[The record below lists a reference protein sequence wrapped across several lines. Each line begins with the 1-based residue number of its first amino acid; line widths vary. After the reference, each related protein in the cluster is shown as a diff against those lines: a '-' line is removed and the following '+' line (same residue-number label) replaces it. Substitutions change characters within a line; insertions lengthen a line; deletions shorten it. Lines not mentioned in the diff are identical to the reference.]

1 MSAYPSERKASIRLL
16 CLIVFLG
23 HLAVASGTIFGLD
36 GSKRVEVAENLID
49 HGRVDIQPTEFSP
62 LGRDGKQYTQYAI
75 GPSLVTIPFYL
86 AGRTLARFVPARGAE
101 VVEFSEAMVNLVATV
116 LTVGCLAL
124 FAIELGFHL
133 RTAVIIGLLYAFGTM
148 AWQQSKDS
156 FEHPQVALYF
166 TVLFYLLH
174 RFARLRQRRLL
185 LAAGLSLGAAVLTRY
200 TTVLVGTGVVAF
212 LSALAMRSGSQRPVR
227 DAVVWSALVA
237 LPAVPFLVFD
247 LWFNA
252 MRFGSMLETGQQ
264 QLFGNLLSTAT
275 VLSGLWGLTLSLS
288 EGLFV
293 FVPVLWLGVWAV
305 PRFAQR
311 HWSLAIAVLVTASA
325 HLLFYAMTKPVLR
338 VGGWAWGPRFFVDV
352 MPLLVL
358 MCAPVFE
365 RAAWA
370 GAPRRWLNVAV
381 PLMVVLSVV
390 IQVESVLVNSNR
402 NLVKQA
408 TGLEGHSYASRAIS
422 NSMIYMQAESIV
434 QIARG
439 LWRGQRPDAGARRIN
454 YREADAAMLLDR
466 SLTYGTFQIW
476 WVYALHLGVAKGW
489 VLSYLCGTL
498 LMIALSAR
506 VLRQRLTRDAR
517 SRVTPPPVCPCTSRS
532 SIPT

>member
-293 FVPVLWLGVWAV
+293 FVPVLWDPTAVVLECKRLLKPGGLLVVNYPDIGSWISRLMGRRWVFLLSVHLYYFTRTTIRTLLERNGFSPFLMKPHFQTLELGYILHRMKAYV
-305 PRFAQR
+305 
-311 HWSLAIAVLVTASA
+311 
-325 HLLFYAMTKPVLR
+325 PVLP
-338 VGGWAWGPRFFVDV
+338 GIG
-352 MPLLVL
+352 
-358 MCAPVFE
+358 
-365 RAAWA
+365 
-370 GAPRRWLNVAV
+370 
-381 PLMVVLSVV
+381 
-390 IQVESVLVNSNR
+390 
-402 NLVKQA
+402 
-408 TGLEGHSYASRAIS
+408 
-422 NSMIYMQAESIV
+422 ESIV
-434 QIARG
+434 KALR
-439 LWRGQRPDAGARRIN
+439 LAHLRVPYWVGQTLVLAT
-454 YREADAAMLLDR
+454 R
-466 SLTYGTFQIW
+466 S
-476 WVYALHLGVAKGW
+476 
-489 VLSYLCGTL
+489 
-498 LMIALSAR
+498 
-506 VLRQRLTRDAR
+506 
-517 SRVTPPPVCPCTSRS
+517 
-532 SIPT
+532 